1 MATLL
6 AFAEPK
12 FADDFAEEFTP
23 YSWRRSSLPVTQTL
37 TLTAACKLFDNDC

>member
-12 FADDFAEEFTP
+12 FADDFAEEFT
-23 YSWRRSSLPVTQTL
+23 SWSDTDTQTL
-37 TLTAACKLFDNDC
+37 TFTAACKLFDDDC